1 MGGEQLRWNGM
12 ECQEML
18 QQDDQMP
25 GCLVILLMEEI
36 LHKLRLV
43 VSPSIWRVVLYIPGG
58 CLGFQPSTV
67 SSTTW
72 QGSCQ
77 SVLMPRGYCS
87 FARKPKGRQR
97 QALRGSG
104 FHMFF
109 CTLPETNSSHLKMDG
124 WNTTFLSGWPIFRC
138 HVSFRECRSL
148 LEILGENDPFF
159 FHLRI
164 SFLQKMGE
172 FKPHPINSWLLV
184 VDSFVGC
191 IF

>member
-1 MGGEQLRWNGM
+1 MKYIPFFTAMHLFAATWIERMGGEHLRWNGM
-12 ECQEML
+12 KCQEMI

-43 VSPSIWRVVLYIPGG
+43 VYPIICRVVLYIPGG

-97 QALRGSG
+97 QAEKEVVSSLKRTVRTWKWMVGILLSFWDGLFSG
-104 FHMFF
+104 AN
-109 CTLPETNSSHLKMDG
+109 C
-124 WNTTFLSGWPIFRC
+124 
-138 HVSFRECRSL
+138 
-148 LEILGENDPFF
+148 
-159 FHLRI
+159 
-164 SFLQKMGE
+164 
-172 FKPHPINSWLLV
+172 
-184 VDSFVGC
+184 
-191 IF
+191 

>member
-1 MGGEQLRWNGM
+1 MYIFTHIFSLHCIWNLFAATWIERMGGEQLIWNGM
-12 ECQEML
+12 ECEEMI

-25 GCLVILLMEEI
+25 GCLVMLLMEEV

-43 VSPSIWRVVLYIPGG
+43 VYPIICRVVLYIPGG

-104 FHMFF
+104 FHHVF
-109 CTLPETNSSHLKMDG
+109 LVPSLKLTVRTENG
-124 WNTTFLSGWPIFRC
+124 W
-138 HVSFRECRSL
+138 
-148 LEILGENDPFF
+148 LEYYFPFGMACF
-159 FHLRI
+159 
-164 SFLQKMGE
+164 QV
-172 FKPHPINSWLLV
+172 P
-184 VDSFVGC
+184 C
-191 IF
+191 